1 MSNNMFYHYQQ
12 ILYFEILACWC
23 SNAGI
28 VHRRE
33 VLEKVYHTFENS
45 TYFNYFLLVLGIMH
59 DAFGYNRLLPC
70 RW

>member
-1 MSNNMFYHYQQ
+1 MFYHYQQ
-12 ILYFEILACWC
+12 ILYFKILACWC
-23 SNAGI
+23 NAGI